1 MYVHENVQKFVTPH
15 HLKAFTKQSKNVK
28 QIIPHGISKKDHHAG
43 STCLNEV
50 SHISREEEYWL
61 QYRSDIPSGSYAQC
75 LLRMSSAGLS
85 TLGICVMMVF

>member
-1 MYVHENVQKFVTPH
+1 MYVRENVQKIVTPH

-43 STCLNEV
+43 STFLNEV

-61 QYRSDIPSGSYAQC
+61 QYRIYHLVAMPSAC
-75 LLRMSSAGLS
+75 LGCHQQDYPHWAYVS
-85 TLGICVMMVF
+85 